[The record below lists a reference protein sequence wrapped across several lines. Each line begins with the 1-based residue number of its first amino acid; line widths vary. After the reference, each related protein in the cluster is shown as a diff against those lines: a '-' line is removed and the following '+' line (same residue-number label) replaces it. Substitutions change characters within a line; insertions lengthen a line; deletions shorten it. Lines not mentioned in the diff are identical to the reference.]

1 VFSLAKATEIGN
13 HRVRFGELRIFGALL
28 LVLLL
33 AALLVACGGNEG
45 GNGGGGDAAD
55 RGSGGGGGGGGTAAE
70 EPPIT
75 ELSEIVSA
83 SDRAALAGRRVRISE
98 VDVLEVVNNRSVFV
112 GADEEE
118 RLFAAV
124 RRIPRLGETTGGPE
138 EQQQQGRQSFEE
150 GQTLELIGR
159 VRPVPE
165 TADEAL
171 RRFGLKGE
179 EFELLQDEQV
189 FIRAKRADVV
199 GEE

>member
-1 VFSLAKATEIGN
+1 LGKVTATGN
-13 HRVRFGELRIFGALL
+13 RRVRFRESRVPGALL

-45 GNGGGGDAAD
+45 GNGGGGDAAAPATTI
-55 RGSGGGGGGGGTAAE
+55 GGGGGGMAE

-75 ELSEIVSA
+75 ELSEIVSS

-98 VDVLEVVNNRSVFV
+98 ADVLEVVNNRSVFV

-118 RLFAAV
+118 RLFVAV
-124 RRIPRLGETTGGPE
+124 RRIPRLGETTGGLE
-138 EQQQQGRQSFEE
+138 EQEQQGRRRFKE

-159 VRPVPE
+159 IRPVPE

>member
-1 VFSLAKATEIGN
+1 MAKVTAKVN
-13 HRVRFGELRIFGALL
+13 HRGRFSGARRVPGALL

-45 GNGGGGDAAD
+45 GDGGGGEAAD
-55 RGSGGGGGGGGTAAE
+55 RGRGGGGGGKAE

-98 VDVLEVVNNRSVFV
+98 VDVLEVVNYRSVFV
-112 GADEEE
+112 GAGEEE
-118 RLFAAV
+118 RLFVAV
-124 RRIPRLGETTGGPE
+124 RRAPRLGEATGGSE
-138 EQQQQGRQSFEE
+138 EQFEE
-150 GQTLELIGR
+150 GQTLELVGR
-159 VRPVPE
+159 IRPVPE

-171 RRFGLKGE
+171 RRLGLTGE

-189 FIRAKRADVV
+189 FIRAKRAEVV
-199 GEE
+199 GGG

>member
-1 VFSLAKATEIGN
+1 LGKVTATGN
-13 HRVRFGELRIFGALL
+13 RRVRFRESRVPGALL

-45 GNGGGGDAAD
+45 GNGGGGDAAAPATTI
-55 RGSGGGGGGGGTAAE
+55 GGGGGGMAE

-75 ELSEIVSA
+75 ELSEIVSS

-98 VDVLEVVNNRSVFV
+98 ADVLEVVNNRSVFV
-112 GADEEE
+112 GVDEEE
-118 RLFAAV
+118 RLFVAV
-124 RRIPRLGETTGGPE
+124 RRIPRLGETTGGLE
-138 EQQQQGRQSFEE
+138 EQEQQGRRRFKE
-150 GQTLELIGR
+150 GQTLELIGGI
-159 VRPVPE
+159 RPVPE